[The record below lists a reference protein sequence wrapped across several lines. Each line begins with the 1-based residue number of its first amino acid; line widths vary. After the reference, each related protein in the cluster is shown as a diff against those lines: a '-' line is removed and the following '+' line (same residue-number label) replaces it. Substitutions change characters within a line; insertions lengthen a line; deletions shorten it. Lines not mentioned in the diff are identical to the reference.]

1 MEDVVKSPDV
11 SAWKQA
17 LYEAVHSSSGFRV
30 LSLDGTMKIAM
41 GLRRYET
48 KIPGGRVRT
57 LDDVVD
63 HNTCVLTIR
72 TLEDCVLDLAVFR
85 HDCKPCNVQGAL
97 EDAIQRRPAEYHALA
112 GSRQRECSTAY
123 YTAPLFPGLAWGRV
137 GYAPP
142 ADEI

>member
-1 MEDVVKSPDV
+1 MKSPDV

-17 LYEAVHSSSGFRV
+17 LCEALHSSSGFRV
-30 LSLDGTMKIAM
+30 LSLDGTMKIVM

-57 LDDVVD
+57 VDDVVD

-72 TLEDCVLDLAVFR
+72 TLEGGVLRWVVVDNASA
-85 HDCKPCNVQGAL
+85 AL
-97 EDAIQRRPAEYHALA
+97 HTTLLR
-112 GSRQRECSTAY
+112 S
-123 YTAPLFPGLAWGRV
+123 AWGRI
-137 GYAPP
+137 GYVPP